1 LRKNV
6 LTVSV
11 MYRNDVKW
19 VPCSARFALVGCHS
33 RGTGAMQVYS
43 LNHGKLDIL
52 VDTEKQHGF
61 KCGTFG
67 ASSLEERHY
76 ATGDYEG
83 RLAVWNLEHV
93 DLPIFSVKAH
103 HGMINCI
110 DGCGG
115 LGIGYGAPEIAT
127 GGRDGAVKIWD
138 PRQRDAPVASLEPK
152 DAETARDCWSVS
164 FGNSFNNEE
173 RCVCAGYDNGDIK
186 LYDLRTNMIR
196 WETNVKNGVC
206 ALDFDRKDIQ
216 MNKLVCATLESQ
228 FSLFDLRTYHPKEG
242 YASLTEKAHKSTVW
256 MCKHLPQ
263 NREVF
268 VTGGGNGS
276 LNLYKYSYPAQRV
289 IKDPEGIEKGVMG
302 TCELLNSRTFSTQP
316 INSFDWHHD
325 KEGLCVFGAFDQ
337 SVRVGIVT
345 KLNTL

>member
-1 LRKNV
+1 M
-6 LTVSV
+6 LTSESILVCS
-11 MYRNDVKW
+11 NDVKW
-19 VPCSARFALVGCHS
+19 VPCSARFALVGSHS
-33 RGTGAMQVYS
+33 RGTGALQVYS
-43 LNHGKLDIL
+43 LNHGKLDIM
-52 VDTEKQHGF
+52 VDTEKQHAF

-103 HGMINCI
+103 QSMINCI

-138 PRQRDAPVASLEPK
+138 PRQRDVPVASLEPK

-206 ALDFDRKDIQ
+206 GLDFDRKDIQ
-216 MNKLVCATLESQ
+216 MNKLVVATLESQ

-242 YASLTEKAHKSTVW
+242 YESLTEKAHKSTVW
-256 MCKHLPQ
+256 MCRHLPQ
-263 NREVF
+263 NREIF

-302 TCELLNSRTFSTQP
+302 TCELLNTRTFSTQP
-316 INSFDWHHD
+316 INSLDFHQD
-325 KEGLCVFGAFDQ
+325 KEGLCVFGSFDQ
-337 SVRVGIVT
+337 SVRVGLIT
-345 KLNTL
+345 KLNTV